1 MLRRGNIWRREEAMG
16 CVREGE
22 LPGGKLSV
30 FFVVTRGAMGV
41 IGLGIEV
48 VGRARERPKSATK
61 RYAGRPRLTLLT

>member
-1 MLRRGNIWRREEAMG
+1 MLRRGNIWRREEAMA
-16 CVREGE
+16 CLREGE

-48 VGRARERPKSATK
+48 VGRTRAA
-61 RYAGRPRLTLLT
+61 